1 MKRKGTIKR
10 LREQG
15 GVTLVEVL
23 IGVIILSVALLG
35 LAAAGG
41 VAARQVY
48 RGRVDMGRLAALQ
61 QELESLVAQ
70 GYDNVTAGSDTV
82 QGYPMSW
89 TVTGTNPKQITLVV
103 TREDFRRRTVQDTL
117 VTFLADPEPD
127 PE

>member
-1 MKRKGTIKR
+1 MTRKGKIKKV
-10 LREQG
+10 RERE

-48 RGRVDMGRLAALQ
+48 RGRVDMGRWAALQ
-61 QELESLVAQ
+61 QQLESLVAE
-70 GYDNVTAGSDTV
+70 GYDNVTGGSGTV

-89 TVTGTNPKQITLVV
+89 NVTGTNPKQITLVV
-103 TREDFRRRTVQDTL
+103 TRENFRGQMVQDTV
-117 VTFLADPEPD
+117 VTYLADPD